1 MVEQK
6 QACIFATMSGIKK
19 FIRPIRYALVYWLVR
34 FLIAISNALPRKI
47 WLKVCGALGWVAYHA
62 ASQTRKLMHIHIRIA
77 FPELKNDEV
86 KTLAKRNFVMLGKN
100 TGEILR
106 ATSVR
111 TLEDMEKFLVIHDYE
126 NFEAA
131 KAQNKGVIFLT
142 CHIGAFDLQVTYM
155 SLKGLRPLIIGT
167 PLKDQRLNDLLWKQR
182 NAHGAIAVERGKEM
196 FRLLKELKSGGSL
209 AILIDQDT
217 KVKSRFVNFFG
228 RPAATPVG
236 AATFAIK
243 TGAVI
248 VPTFIHLGEDGM
260 QHMRFMPDI
269 ETTISGDEE
278 KDLVENTQRYTDFIE
293 AQVRKHPEQWVWMHE
308 RWKTQPGQE
317 IR

>member
-1 MVEQK
+1 MNEPSI
-6 QACIFATMSGIKK
+6 ACIFATMFNLKPY
-19 FIRPIRYALVYWLVR
+19 IRPFRYGVVYWLVR
-34 FLIAISNALPRKI
+34 FLIAVSNNIPRNA
-47 WLKVCGALGWVAYHA
+47 WLGFCGFLGRLGYLFA
-62 ASQTRKLMHIHIRIA
+62 ARTRRLMHQHIRIA
-77 FPELKNDEV
+77 FPYMPAKKV
-86 KTLAKRNFVMLGKN
+86 KALAKRNFMMLGKN

-111 TLEDMEKFLVIHDYE
+111 TLEDMNRFLVIHGYQ
-126 NFEAA
+126 NFEVA
-131 KAQNKGVIFLT
+131 KAQNKGVIFLA
-142 CHIGAFDLQVTYM
+142 CHLGAFDLQVTYM

-167 PLKDQRLNDLLWKQR
+167 PLKDPRLNELLWKQR

-236 AATFAIK
+236 AAAFAIK
-243 TGAVI
+243 TGAVV
-248 VPTFIHLGEDGM
+248 VPTFIHLGDDGM
-260 QHMRFMPDI
+260 QHMHFMPAI
-269 ETTISGDEE
+269 ETTITNNEE
-278 KDLVENTQRYTDFIE
+278 VDLVENTQRYTNFIE
-293 AQVRKHPEQWVWMHE
+293 EQIRKYPDQWVWMHE